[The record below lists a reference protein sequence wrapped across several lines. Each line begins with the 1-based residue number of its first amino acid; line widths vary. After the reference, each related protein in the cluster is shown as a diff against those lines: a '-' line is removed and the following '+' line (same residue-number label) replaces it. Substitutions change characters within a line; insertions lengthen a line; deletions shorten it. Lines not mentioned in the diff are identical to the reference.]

1 MVFYEYTMAPA
12 SKTVIPK
19 KRFYPLMGSWVYQLQ
34 MRDLPEGSN
43 TNTLMQQ
50 ELEKLG
56 NEKCR
61 ENEKKKDNFFL

>member
-1 MVFYEYTMAPA
+1 
-12 SKTVIPK
+12 
-19 KRFYPLMGSWVYQLQ
+19 MGSWVYRLQ
-34 MRDLPEGSN
+34 MRDLPKGSN

-61 ENEKKKDNFFL
+61 ENEEKKTFFPMILQILKQNRHPMNERNTK

>member
-1 MVFYEYTMAPA
+1 
-12 SKTVIPK
+12 
-19 KRFYPLMGSWVYQLQ
+19 MGSWVYQLQ

-61 ENEKKKDNFFL
+61 ENEIKKDNFFLWYCKSWSKIDIPWRKETRSKDR

>member
-1 MVFYEYTMAPA
+1 
-12 SKTVIPK
+12 
-19 KRFYPLMGSWVYQLQ
+19 MGSWVYRLQ
-34 MRDLPEGSN
+34 MRDLPKGSN

-61 ENEKKKDNFFL
+61 ENEEKKNFFPVILQILKQNRHPMNERNTK

>member
-1 MVFYEYTMAPA
+1 
-12 SKTVIPK
+12 
-19 KRFYPLMGSWVYQLQ
+19 MGSWVYRLQ
-34 MRDLPEGSN
+34 MRDLPKGSN

-61 ENEKKKDNFFL
+61 ESEEKKIFFPVILQILKQLRHPTNERNTK